1 MSKSVWFVV
10 SLFLCF
16 GLCEAFRFSLKQQ
29 TLRAPASPAF
39 QSLRKSQ
46 ASRSRL
52 NAVTNDLIEQGFN
65 VATFLPQPFWI
76 LMIALPN
83 ANITKK
89 IMGPWQSILFF
100 AFVHLFI
107 VSKSI
112 AEPDG
117 TAPMAEFSG
126 VFDPSGA
133 PLEAMLGM
141 MKYPNFVSEE
151 WSHVLTWDLFVGR
164 FIWLDGIRRGIF
176 TPHSVLLT
184 NLIGPP
190 GFLLHALTCTFVGK
204 GLPVVDIDMHM
215 TSIEGISSSSS
226 MNLPATVGS
235 VRADSVIRL
244 YFANLYDKSLDVVDA
259 IVGACDDNVVWE
271 DLSVGDLI
279 GKHAIREH
287 LNKKVSSL
295 PLSSRMVIDRIS
307 DGSKSAG
314 YTFYLEEGGKR
325 GIRGTTFV
333 SVGANGKIMN
343 VREICEPLFKPG
355 GQTAQL
361 LRSVTSK
368 AIKDGKVPPKSF
380 PVFNR
385 RDDFSS
391 ASDMVKY
398 LWLEVQGSDK
408 EEALKLFSDDI
419 TYQDFN
425 FETAF
430 RGKAEV
436 SDFLDEFDI
445 PGIEFIPEMIGD
457 GRDSCVFTWRISIA
471 GVEGTVRGI
480 SYYATEVDQKT
491 GKRKISYIRD
501 IPEPA
506 IKPPPLQTIASI
518 IKPGLK
524 TFA

>member
-16 GLCEAFRFSLKQQ
+16 GLYCKAFRFSLKQQ
-29 TLRAPASPAF
+29 ALRAPASPAF

-65 VATFLPQPFWI
+65 VDTFLPQPFWI

-190 GFLLHALTCTFVGK
+190 GLLLHLLTCLVLGK
-204 GLPVVDIDMHM
+204 GLPD
-215 TSIEGISSSSS
+215 
-226 MNLPATVGS
+226 
-235 VRADSVIRL
+235 
-244 YFANLYDKSLDVVDA
+244 DA
-259 IVGACDDNVVWE
+259 
-271 DLSVGDLI
+271 
-279 GKHAIREH
+279 
-287 LNKKVSSL
+287 
-295 PLSSRMVIDRIS
+295 
-307 DGSKSAG
+307 
-314 YTFYLEEGGKR
+314 EE
-325 GIRGTTFV
+325 V
-333 SVGANGKIMN
+333 A
-343 VREICEPLFKPG
+343 
-355 GQTAQL
+355 
-361 LRSVTSK
+361 
-368 AIKDGKVPPKSF
+368 
-380 PVFNR
+380 
-385 RDDFSS
+385 
-391 ASDMVKY
+391 
-398 LWLEVQGSDK
+398 
-408 EEALKLFSDDI
+408 
-419 TYQDFN
+419 
-425 FETAF
+425 
-430 RGKAEV
+430 
-436 SDFLDEFDI
+436 
-445 PGIEFIPEMIGD
+445 
-457 GRDSCVFTWRISIA
+457 
-471 GVEGTVRGI
+471 
-480 SYYATEVDQKT
+480 
-491 GKRKISYIRD
+491 
-501 IPEPA
+501 
-506 IKPPPLQTIASI
+506 
-518 IKPGLK
+518 
-524 TFA
+524 